1 MSTATTELDSPQYD
15 GLSRVSCHIDRGI
28 RASQDMA
35 IVLVYVHGVERLCA
49 TVGHASAGKLLDD
62 FHARL
67 ASLGRGKSVVE
78 KLSDR
83 KFAVVF
89 NGLRNRG
96 HVRLAAQKIER
107 LMQETF
113 TGTDNQS
120 QAELTMGIV
129 NCPENG
135 KDASELLKCAEIA
148 VLDGRR
154 HNETIRCYEPESAD
168 EMILDWNLE
177 RRLDD
182 ALRTGELELHYQ
194 PKIDLR
200 SDRIVGAEALMRW
213 NEPEIGPISPEVFIE
228 VAESTGQIIDLT
240 HFAVQRVCRQTS
252 EWLATIGKLNV
263 AINISSS
270 IILNSEIID
279 VLRSATS
286 IWGIEPE
293 ALTLE
298 VTENALMEDPRT
310 SHGVL
315 SGIREFGARVSID
328 DFGTGYSSLS
338 YLKELPADELKID
351 RSFVMGMLSD
361 PGDYKI
367 VKHTID
373 IAKSF
378 GLSVVAEG
386 VETADMLGELKKL
399 GCDYAQGYFICKPVP
414 ADEIEAL
421 LR

>member
-1 MSTATTELDSPQYD
+1 MNTAATASVSPQYD
-15 GLSRVSCHIDRGI
+15 GFSRVIYQIDRAIGTS
-28 RASQDMA
+28 REMA
-35 IVLVYVHGVERLCA
+35 ILLVYVHGVGRLYA
-49 TVGHASAGKLLDD
+49 TIGQAIVGKLLDG
-62 FHARL
+62 FQARL
-67 ASLGRGKSVVE
+67 IMLGRGKCVVE

-83 KFAVVF
+83 KFAVLT

-96 HVRLAAQKIER
+96 HVLLAAQKIER

-113 TGTDNQS
+113 SGADSQS
-120 QAELTMGIV
+120 QAKLTVGIV
-129 NCPENG
+129 DGRGNG
-135 KDASELLKCAEIA
+135 MDASELLKCAEIA

-154 HNETIRCYEPESAD
+154 HNETIRFYEPESAG
-168 EMILDWNLE
+168 EMILDWNL
-177 RRLDD
+177 RRHLDE
-182 ALRTGELELHYQ
+182 ALQTGEFEVHYQ

-213 NEPEIGPISPEVFIE
+213 NEKEIGPISPDLFIE
-228 VAESTGQIIDLT
+228 VAESTGQIVDLT
-240 HFAVQRVCRQTS
+240 HFAVQRVCRQAS
-252 EWLATIGKLNV
+252 EWLTTIGTLDL
-263 AINISSS
+263 AINISPS

-286 IWGIEPE
+286 IWGIEPG

-298 VTENALMEDPRT
+298 VTENALMDDPAA
-310 SHGVL
+310 SHDVL
-315 SGIREFGARVSID
+315 TGIREFGARVSID

-351 RSFVMGMLSD
+351 RTFVMGMLSD

-386 VETADMLGELKKL
+386 VETAEMLEELKKL
-399 GCDYAQGYFICKPVP
+399 GCDCAQGYFICRPVP
-414 ADEIEAL
+414 ADEFEAL

>member
-1 MSTATTELDSPQYD
+1 MSTLTTKILSPQAN
-15 GLSRVSCHIDRGI
+15 GLSRLSYHIDHGI

-35 IVLVYVHGVERLCA
+35 IVLVYVHGIERLCA
-49 TVGHASAGKLLDD
+49 TVGHASTGKLLTD
-62 FHARL
+62 FQARL
-67 ASLGRGKSVVE
+67 ATLDPKKSFVE

-83 KFAVVF
+83 KFVLVF

-107 LMQETF
+107 LMRETLIRA
-113 TGTDNQS
+113 DNRLQT
-120 QAELTMGIV
+120 ELTMGIV
-129 NCPENG
+129 HSP
-135 KDASELLKCAEIA
+135 KDGSDTSELLKFAEIA

-154 HNETIRCYEPESAD
+154 NKETIRFYEPDSAD

-177 RRLDD
+177 LRLRA
-182 ALRTGELELHYQ
+182 ALQAGELEVHYQ

-200 SDRIVGAEALMRW
+200 SGRTVGAEALMRW
-213 NEPEIGPISPEVFIE
+213 NEPEIGSISPDIFIE
-228 VAESTGQIIDLT
+228 VAESSGQIVDLT
-240 HFAVQRVCRQTS
+240 DFAVQSVCRQTS
-252 EWLATIGKLNV
+252 EWMAKIGRLNV
-263 AINISSS
+263 SINVSSS

-279 VLRSATS
+279 VLKSATS
-286 IWGIEPE
+286 IWGIDPK

-298 VTENALMEDPRT
+298 VTENALMEDPET
-310 SHGVL
+310 SHSVL
-315 SGIREFGARVSID
+315 SRIRELGTRVSID

-338 YLKELPADELKID
+338 YLKVLPADELKID
-351 RSFVMGMLSD
+351 RRFVMGMLSD

-386 VETADMLGELKKL
+386 VETAEMLDALKKL
-399 GCDYAQGYFICKPVP
+399 GCDYAQGYYICRPVP
-414 ADEIEAL
+414 VDEFEVFVG
-421 LR
+421 